1 MATELQRSTW
11 KSISLHPRVR
21 FSPRST
27 IWPTRGADL
36 IGLPIASSPATND
49 KLTLFPRSRSVNVTE
64 GPAEDRPMTTGLH
77 TVRDISCSK
86 CGEVLGWKYGEWKR
100 AFTGLRWL
108 SPWRREEGSRDLG

>member
-1 MATELQRSTW
+1 
-11 KSISLHPRVR
+11 
-21 FSPRST
+21 
-27 IWPTRGADL
+27 
-36 IGLPIASSPATND
+36 
-49 KLTLFPRSRSVNVTE
+49 
-64 GPAEDRPMTTGLH
+64 MTTGLH